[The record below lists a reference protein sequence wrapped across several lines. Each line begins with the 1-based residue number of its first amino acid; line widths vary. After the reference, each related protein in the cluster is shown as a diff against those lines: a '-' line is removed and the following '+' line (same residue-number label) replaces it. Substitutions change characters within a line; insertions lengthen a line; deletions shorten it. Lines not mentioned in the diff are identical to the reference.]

1 MRTMH
6 RHRHRRWLAL
16 LVAALLVLPLLSSVA
31 FAGDPVPNGN
41 PSAPSEF
48 ARGQAV
54 PLRVMTYN
62 IQYGYNGLPAGAG
75 RALDMDGI
83 ADVIRQAD
91 PDVVALQEVDVH
103 WGARSNFMDELQYL
117 ADKLGM
123 HPFFGFIYDF
133 DPLQPGQERRQF
145 GPALLSKHEI
155 LRAENHPLSRISSQ
169 QPELGLQ
176 PLPGFPE
183 IVINV
188 KGNQVH
194 VFSTHT
200 YWLAQDV
207 RQLEVE
213 EMIKYLDE
221 TKGPR
226 ILMGDFN
233 AYPGDPEMKSM
244 AGAYTDVFAKVGEG
258 PSGTYPAIK
267 PTNRID
273 YIFTSPE
280 IQAERAWVID
290 STASDHRPVV
300 ADLTLRRVDPFE
312 NGLGPQ

>member
-6 RHRHRRWLAL
+6 ALRRRRWPAL

-31 FAGDPVPNGN
+31 FAGDPVPSGSPN
-41 PSAPSEF
+41 APSEF
-48 ARGQAV
+48 LRGQAV

-75 RALDMDGI
+75 RALDVDGI
-83 ADVIRQAD
+83 AEVIRQAD

-123 HPFFGFIYDF
+123 HPYFGFIYDF

-169 QPELGLQ
+169 QPQLGLQ

-194 VFSTHT
+194 IFSTHT
-200 YWLAQDV
+200 YWLAQAV

-213 EMIKYLDE
+213 EMIKYLDD

-233 AYPGDPEMKSM
+233 ASPDAAEMKTM
-244 AGAYTDVFAKVGEG
+244 AAAYKDVFANVGEG
-258 PSGTYPAIK
+258 QEKTYPAIA
-267 PTNRID
+267 PNERID
-273 YIFTSPE
+273 YIFISPE
-280 IQAERAWVID
+280 IQADRAWVVD

-300 ADLTLRRVDPFE
+300 ADLTLLRVNPFE